1 MAAAGKF
8 VVGSQPLVHTY
19 SGGLKKNSPVESVKA
34 AGELGY
40 VKGDL
45 LKILALAGMIVAAQI
60 MLLQILNAWHQLRGC
75 AMVEANQL
83 RNEANKFFCLKEVTN
98 KKWLQCTALSAAPR
112 EKIQTLKKWPWRMAS
127 RLRRVSA
134 RFVELLC
141 SRSAAKTFFISIL
154 SWTCRCV
161 SPKASPK

>member
-1 MAAAGKF
+1 MPFKTRVQKMAAAGKF

-19 SGGLKKNSPVESVKA
+19 SGGLKKNSSREFVKA
-34 AGELGY
+34 AHELDY

-45 LKILALAGMIVAAQI
+45 IRILFVAGMIVAAQI
-60 MLLQILNAWHQLRGC
+60 LLLKIFNAWHQLWGC

-83 RNEANKFFCLKEVTN
+83 RNEASKLFCLKEVTN

-112 EKIQTLKKWPWRMAS
+112 EKIQTPKKWPWKMAS

-134 RFVELLC
+134 LFVELLC
-141 SRSAAKTFFISIL
+141 SRSAAKTFFL
-154 SWTCRCV
+154 R
-161 SPKASPK
+161 